1 MTTNS
6 LVPST
11 TPIYT
16 HPPES
21 GFYFRDGAWLTF
33 FLTLV
38 LYMTLAISM
47 NAAHWVELNTEIFTT
62 ATLGAVILGMLMA
75 RSRFDGL
82 FMVSHGIFSSLAW
95 VIYLMTRLVTESEVA
110 TLLAMEIPDLRA
122 KSYFILLRWLD
133 WIEAVTNR
141 TPSQENL
148 IFVLYISLLIF
159 WLAYL
164 GTWAI
169 FRHGFV
175 WRGVMPAGVAL
186 MVNTYYAPNPV
197 VPLLVIFCLT
207 ALILLV
213 RANLAEQQLRWRER
227 HIRFS
232 SEVTYDFL
240 RNGLILSVVVVALA
254 WIAPSLGGNT
264 QLRKLMQPINA
275 TWEET
280 SQEWSRL
287 YEGLNRQTRPTG
299 GVFGRTL
306 TLGGARDVT
315 NSPVFVV
322 DAPVGRYWRA
332 VVFDTFTGRQW
343 LNTSQDEV
351 TVEAGHSLVSAG
363 WDLRMPLTQTVT
375 LMRSMG
381 NVLVGTPDMR
391 TANVAFTA
399 QARPAL
405 PVAEDDP
412 GSLADWPLDLTLIQ
426 STQPLGAQDSYTL
439 VSDATLATEWM
450 LERASTD
457 YPAAISETFLQLPEN
472 MDPRVTALAQELT
485 APFAT
490 VFAKTKAI
498 ERHLRGY
505 AYDDQIPAPS
515 PEQDPVSYF
524 LFDLQRGYCDYYAT
538 SMAVM
543 LRSVGIPARTVS
555 GYAEGFYDDELD
567 NYFVTEADAHTWVE
581 VYFPGLG
588 WIEFEPTA
596 GESVLERPAGSD
608 PAVVANGSVVP
619 APDDREDLLP
629 DDFERGNLD
638 NQPQDLAGLEGEPG
652 AGLPLWAWA
661 LLTVVGLGLSGLLV
675 LRVRKAVAPDFTP
688 DWTPILYARL
698 QRWADRL
705 GLPIRPGQTP
715 YEHAESLGDTLPSA
729 RPAVDTITD
738 NYVRYRFAGQPPV
751 SGEESWH
758 PLRPIFWKARL
769 RKFLGMSV
777 AEGEEVKG

>member
-1 MTTNS
+1 
-6 LVPST
+6 
-11 TPIYT
+11 
-16 HPPES
+16 
-21 GFYFRDGAWLTF
+21 
-33 FLTLV
+33 
-38 LYMTLAISM
+38 MTLAISM
-47 NAAHWVELNTEIFTT
+47 NAARWVELNTEIFTT
-62 ATLGAVILGMLMA
+62 ATFGAVILGMLMA

-82 FMVSHGIFSSLAW
+82 FMVSHGIFTSLAW
-95 VIYLMTRLVTESEVA
+95 VLYLMTRLVSMAEVT
-110 TLLAMEIPDLRA
+110 TLLAMDIPDLRA
-122 KSYFILLRWLD
+122 KSYFVLLRWLD
-133 WIEAVTNR
+133 WIEAAANR
-141 TPSQENL
+141 TPNQENL

-197 VPLLVIFCLT
+197 VPLLIIFCFT

-240 RNGLILSVVVVALA
+240 RDGLIFSVLVVALA
-254 WIAPSLGGNT
+254 WIAPSLGGST
-264 QLRKLMQPINA
+264 QLRKIMEPINA

-287 YEGLNRQTRPTG
+287 YEGLNRQTRSVG
-299 GVFGRTL
+299 GTFGRTL

-315 NSPVFVV
+315 NTPVFVV

-332 VVFDTFTGRQW
+332 VIFDTFTGRQW

-351 TVEAGHSLVSAG
+351 TVEAGQSLVAAEWG
-363 WDLRMPLTQTVT
+363 QRVPLTQTVT
-375 LMRSMG
+375 LLRSMG
-381 NVLVGTPDMR
+381 NVLVGTPDIR
-391 TANVAFTA
+391 AADVAFTA

-412 GSLADWPLDLTLIQ
+412 RPLAELPLELTLIQ
-426 STQPLGAQDSYTL
+426 STEPLDANQSYTV
-439 VSDATLATEWM
+439 VSDAAQPTEWM
-450 LERASTD
+450 LERTSTD
-457 YPAAISETFLQLPEN
+457 YPAAISESFLQLPEN
-472 MDPRVTALAQELT
+472 MDPRVSALAQELT

-505 AYDDQIPAPS
+505 TYDDQIPAPS

-524 LFDLQRGYCDYYAT
+524 LFDIQRGYCDYYAT

-555 GYAEGFYDDELD
+555 GYAEGFYDDESD
-567 NYFVTEADAHTWVE
+567 SYFVTEADAHTWVE

-608 PAVVANGSVVP
+608 PGAAGGRFHRPP
-619 APDDREDLLP
+619 A
-629 DDFERGNLD
+629 G
-638 NQPQDLAGLEGEPG
+638 
-652 AGLPLWAWA
+652 
-661 LLTVVGLGLSGLLV
+661 
-675 LRVRKAVAPDFTP
+675 
-688 DWTPILYARL
+688 
-698 QRWADRL
+698 
-705 GLPIRPGQTP
+705 
-715 YEHAESLGDTLPSA
+715 
-729 RPAVDTITD
+729 
-738 NYVRYRFAGQPPV
+738 
-751 SGEESWH
+751 
-758 PLRPIFWKARL
+758 
-769 RKFLGMSV
+769 
-777 AEGEEVKG
+777 